1 MKSKNNNNYD
11 HIKKFINQFLQVYPK
26 QPWPEPVGRQGKR
39 NQFWKSPVRIN
50 LLSASHLFCPYWCVI
65 WNPEIYEKS
74 AHSKY
79 SMFPLFLQI
88 FSKDSKYFPNIQCFY
103 YFCKH
108 FPMIPVFSKYLMFLL
123 FFPGSCLLG
132 RPKLTPPLF
141 SCCPFL
147 TFKF

>member
-1 MKSKNNNNYD
+1 M
-11 HIKKFINQFLQVYPK
+11 
-26 QPWPEPVGRQGKR
+26 
-39 NQFWKSPVRIN
+39 N
-50 LLSASHLFCPYWCVI
+50 LLLASHLFCPHWCVI

-74 AHSKY
+74 THSKY

-108 FPMIPVFSKYLMFLL
+108 FPMIPVFSKYSMCLL
-123 FFPGSCLLG
+123 FFPGSSLLG
-132 RPKLTPPLF
+132 RPKLTSPLF

-147 TFKF
+147 IFKFWPVLTFFISDILRWMYRNKRFVCVVLIQILTFIMFYLQEVGMSE